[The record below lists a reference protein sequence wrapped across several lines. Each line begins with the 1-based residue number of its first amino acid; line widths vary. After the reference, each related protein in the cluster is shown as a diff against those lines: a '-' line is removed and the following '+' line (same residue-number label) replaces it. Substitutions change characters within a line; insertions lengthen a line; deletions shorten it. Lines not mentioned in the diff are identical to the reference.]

1 MKKLGI
7 LFLLFFA
14 LNSFAQTENNPAVF
28 STSVEKI
35 SEDTYD
41 LIFTV
46 KILDQWHLYSQY
58 NPEDASLPLEI
69 SAAKNATGFELVG
82 KAVESKTY
90 KEYSDVW
97 EKEEIFFKE
106 KAIITQRI
114 QLTNTDITSIT
125 LTFFAQVCKEVCIQI
140 EEDFTFSFRW
150 KSDCY

>member
-7 LFLLFFA
+7 LFVLFFA

-28 STSVEKI
+28 STSVEKV

-46 KILDQWHLYSQY
+46 TILNQWHLYSQY
-58 NPEDASLPLEI
+58 NPEDASLPMEI
-69 SAAKNATGFELVG
+69 SAAKNATGFQLVG
-82 KAVESKTY
+82 KATESKTY

-106 KAIITQRI
+106 KP
-114 QLTNTDITSIT
+114 LLPNEYN
-125 LTFFAQVCKEVCIQI
+125 LPIQI
-140 EEDFTFSFRW
+140 LPMLH
-150 KSDCY
+150 

>member
-1 MKKLGI
+1 MKKLGT
-7 LFLLFFA
+7 LLLLFFA
-14 LNSFAQTENNPAVF
+14 LNSLAQIENNPAII

-35 SEDTYD
+35 SDTDYN

-46 KILDQWHLYSQY
+46 NILDEWHLYSQY

-69 SAAKNATGFELVG
+69 SAAKNATGFQLIG

-114 QLTNTDITSIT
+114 ELTNTTITSVK
-125 LTFFAQVCKEVCIQI
+125 LNFFAQVCKEVCIQI
-140 EEDFTFSFRW
+140 EEDFSFSL
-150 KSDCY
+150 DGNG

>member
-28 STSVEKI
+28 STSVEKV
-35 SEDTYD
+35 SDETYD

-46 KILDQWHLYSQY
+46 KIQDQWHLYSQY
-58 NPEDASLPLEI
+58 NPEDASLPMEI
-69 SAAKNATGFELVG
+69 SAAKNATGFQLVG
-82 KAVESKTY
+82 KALESKTY

-114 QLTNTDITSIT
+114 QLTNSDITNIT
-125 LTFFAQVCKEVCIQI
+125 
-140 EEDFTFSFRW
+140 
-150 KSDCY
+150 